1 MMLALPHAA
10 ALSLLMALMMMV
22 AVIDI
27 RSMIIPD
34 WVNAAIFV
42 SGLLA
47 SLIVDA
53 VNPLSALAASGI
65 AAALL
70 ALVQMAFRAVR
81 GYDGLGWGDVKFI
94 GAAATWTGLEGL
106 AFALLVASILA
117 LFFVLS
123 SQALTRKFDYRQR
136 IPFGP
141 FLALGA
147 TSVAGFQLLSGISM
161 LDVMDMWLIGLLP
174 SQA

>member
-1 MMLALPHAA
+1 MLGLPHAA
-10 ALSLLMALMMMV
+10 AFSLLVALMMMV

-34 WVNAAIFV
+34 WVNGAIFV
-42 SGLLA
+42 SGLMA
-47 SLIVDA
+47 SVTIGTVD
-53 VNPLSALAASGI
+53 PWSALAAS
-65 AAALL
+65 AAASALL
-70 ALVQMAFRAVR
+70 ALVQVVFRAVR

-106 AFALLVASILA
+106 AFALLAASVLA
-117 LFFVLS
+117 LVSVLG
-123 SQALTRKFDYRQR
+123 SQALTRKFDRRQR

-147 TSVAGFQLLSGISM
+147 TSVAGFQLLSGTSM
-161 LDVMDMWLIGLLP
+161 LDAVDMWLIILLP

>member
-1 MMLALPHAA
+1 MLGLPHTAA
-10 ALSLLMALMMMV
+10 FSLLVALMIMV

-47 SLIVDA
+47 SLIIDA
-53 VNPLSALAASGI
+53 VDPWSALAAS
-65 AAALL
+65 AAAAAVL
-70 ALVQMAFRAVR
+70 ALVQTIFRAVR
-81 GYDGLGWGDVKFI
+81 GYDGLGWGDVKFV

-106 AFALLVASILA
+106 AFALLAASVLA
-117 LFFVLS
+117 LLFVLS
-123 SQALTRKFDYRQR
+123 SQALTRKFDHRQR

-147 TSVAGFQLLSGISM
+147 TSVAGFQLLSGTSM
-161 LDVMDMWLIGLLP
+161 LDVMDLWLIALLP